1 MSNPFD
7 DVDATFL
14 VLTND
19 ERQHSLWP
27 DFLAVPA
34 GWRTVHGPST
44 KADCLGFVEDH
55 WLDMQPAS
63 LDEVCLAGDTDRDRV
78 H

>member
-7 DVDATFL
+7 DNDARFR

-19 ERQHSLWP
+19 ERQYSLWP
-27 DFLAVPA
+27 DFLDVPP
-34 GWRTVHGPST
+34 GWRTVHGPAA
-44 KADCLGFVEDH
+44 KADCLAFVEEH
-55 WLDMQPAS
+55 WDDMRPAS
-63 LDEVCLAGDTDRDRV
+63 MIEGADRV